1 MATLFILCGVSGS
14 GKSTEALNLLKQK
27 AYYLENTVLVS
38 SDNIREELSFYEDQ
52 SRNGEVFKIFH
63 KRIAEALKNGNDCIT
78 DATNIT
84 IKSRKSIIEIGK
96 KYNARIECR
105 LICTPTQVCLE
116 RDVIRQHAVGKDVI
130 EKQIRKFQVPFYEEG
145 FDEIKLVKTVFN
157 PIVNFTNS
165 YSLLMYD
172 FEQDT
177 PFHKLTLDKHSE
189 RVANEFEKLLNNKYM
204 FERLRDGA
212 LYHDIGK
219 IFTKTVSLDG
229 VAHYYNH
236 ENIGAYMYLTDAVSS
251 NRYVDNYALLQNAF
265 LINYHM
271 RPFGATTERAKEKMK
286 NTFGRMNYELLMM
299 FNEADKNA

>member
-1 MATLFILCGVSGS
+1 
-14 GKSTEALNLLKQK
+14 
-27 AYYLENTVLVS
+27 
-38 SDNIREELSFYEDQ
+38 
-52 SRNGEVFKIFH
+52 
-63 KRIAEALKNGNDCIT
+63 
-78 DATNIT
+78 
-84 IKSRKSIIEIGK
+84 
-96 KYNARIECR
+96 
-105 LICTPTQVCLE
+105 
-116 RDVIRQHAVGKDVI
+116 
-130 EKQIRKFQVPFYEEG
+130 
-145 FDEIKLVKTVFN
+145 
-157 PIVNFTNS
+157 
-165 YSLLMYD
+165 MYD

-189 RVANEFEKLLNNKYM
+189 KVADEFEKLLNNKYM

-219 IFTKTVSLDG
+219 VFTKTVGLDG

-236 ENIGAYMYLTDAVSS
+236 ENVGAYMDLTDAISS
-251 NRYVDNYALLQNAF
+251 NRYIDNYDLLQNAF